1 MNTTNRTAIYQNQ
14 IINRRTFIKLVR
26 ISLDVKQLQFA
37 RQASLNWLANF
48 PGDLEVNFLYAYS
61 LFLLGDNDLAITI
74 LRKICLTD
82 PEYKEANSLLQKLS
96 GNDAAS
102 LNYLAI
108 TRYLEGQDIDSN
120 SPTSWFKNLVLAK
133 QSFEKSDFDSAEELI
148 LDVLTFNPPTPIPY
162 YLHLLILNE
171 LGNDSLLSTLA
182 HIYSTKWPDNLQI
195 KILTSQVMLAS
206 GNDTAALE
214 NLHWCAAHDTTGQ
227 VINRLLGNNHRFKPL
242 WPENL
247 KIYMDAPIPA
257 SVAFEM
263 GWNRLGDGT
272 IIGNHVMKDIESKS
286 KPENNE
292 INSTQEDKIN
302 QETYPNDEKSTK
314 FEEIGTSEISSNN
327 QSSKE
332 SIQELSDI
340 KNEFDRIANRIKK
353 TNLTNADGRF
363 PVYVVLTSKSS
374 LQKKYGE
381 NTMLVIDQLLKDLT
395 GNIQQIAKW
404 NSMIFYPDDPS
415 STSALGMTPVEASDA
430 WKVKLSLSDL
440 DAHLAKRG
448 EMIGALL
455 IIGGDDIIPF
465 HQLPNPTDDSDTNVF
480 SDNPYATIDENY
492 FVPQWPVG
500 RIPDEKGSDAG
511 FLIEQIRFL
520 NNEYGFKLKSKS
532 NLTRSLLSSLIYFI
546 SNLFRDLT
554 SNVSVN
560 SNFGYSAEVWAQT
573 SGLVFETL
581 GKSKKLVTCPP
592 TTSQN
597 LSKYQQ
603 NDKKCG
609 YFNLHGIQDGNEWYG
624 QKDPTKQSSKLDYP
638 IALSPSQ
645 LDKDILSP
653 EIIFSEACYGAWI
666 KDKKAADSIALK
678 FLETGCR
685 CVIGSTCIAYGSVMK
700 PLIAADL
707 LAQEFWRQLLLGIPV
722 GYALMRAKLNLA
734 WEMTNKQGYLD
745 GEDQKTLLSF
755 VLYGDPLANLH
766 NLENMPAPLLRTK
779 IQPHLKTVS
788 DSREELTIEQKEMP
802 EEIVE
807 VVKKAVAKYLP
818 GLENGKV
825 AINPQL
831 ASFDPKSS
839 LNQNRSKNIRNSNN
853 QRYVVTLK
861 KSIPQDSVNHISF
874 ARMTF

>member
-1 MNTTNRTAIYQNQ
+1 M
-14 IINRRTFIKLVR
+14 
-26 ISLDVKQLQFA
+26 
-37 RQASLNWLANF
+37 
-48 PGDLEVNFLYAYS
+48 
-61 LFLLGDNDLAITI
+61 I
-74 LRKICLTD
+74 L
-82 PEYKEANSLLQKLS
+82 KEM
-96 GNDAAS
+96 GNA
-102 LNYLAI
+102 
-108 TRYLEGQDIDSN
+108 
-120 SPTSWFKNLVLAK
+120 
-133 QSFEKSDFDSAEELI
+133 
-148 LDVLTFNPPTPIPY
+148 
-162 YLHLLILNE
+162 
-171 LGNDSLLSTLA
+171 SLLSTLT
-182 HIYSTKWPDNLQI
+182 HIYAAKWPENIQI
-195 KILTSQVMLAS
+195 KILTSQVMMES
-206 GNDTAALE
+206 GNDTDAIE
-214 NLHWCAAHDTTGQ
+214 GLHWCAAHDTTGQ
-227 VINRLLGNNHRFKPL
+227 VITRLLGNNHRFKPL

-247 KIYMDAPIPA
+247 KIYMDTPIPA

-272 IIGNHVMKDIESKS
+272 IIGNHVMKNVDDETNAESKEFKS
-286 KPENNE
+286 VQD
-292 INSTQEDKIN
+292 IMIN
-302 QETYPNDEKSTK
+302 QNVNLVDEKKTETEVKEVLES
-314 FEEIGTSEISSNN
+314 SSND
-327 QSSKE
+327 QFSKE
-332 SIQELSDI
+332 TIQDLGDI
-340 KNEFDRIANRIKK
+340 QNEFDRIAKRIKK

-363 PVYVVLTSKSS
+363 PVYVVLASKSG

-381 NTMLVIDQLLKDLT
+381 NTMLVIDQLLKVLT

-415 STSALGMTPVEASDA
+415 LTSQLGITPVEASDA
-430 WKVKLSLSDL
+430 WKVKLSLFDL
-440 DAHLAKRG
+440 DKHLAKSG

-465 HQLPNPTDDSDTNVF
+465 HQLPNPTDDTDTNVF
-480 SDNPYATIDENY
+480 SDNPYATLDENY

-532 NLTRSLLSSLIYFI
+532 NLTKSLLSSLILFV
-546 SNLFRDLT
+546 SNIFRNLT
-554 SNVSVN
+554 SSISVN

-597 LSKYQQ
+597 LNGNHQ
-603 NDKKCG
+603 NGKKCG
-609 YFNLHGIQDGNEWYG
+609 YFNLHGLQDGMDWYG
-624 QKDPTKQSSKLDYP
+624 QKDPTKQSSEEDYP
-638 IALSPSQ
+638 IALSPLQ
-645 LDKDILSP
+645 FNKDILSP

-666 KDKKAADSIALK
+666 KDKKASECIALK
-678 FLETGCR
+678 FLETGSR

-707 LAQEFWRQLLLGIPV
+707 LANEFWHQLLLGIPV
-722 GYALMRAKLNLA
+722 GYALMRAKINLA

-779 IQPHLKTVS
+779 VQPHLRTVS

-839 LNQNRSKNIRNSNN
+839 SNQNRSKNIRNSNN

-874 ARMTF
+874 ARMTFDRKGQIMKLSISR